1 MTERERDTSFV
12 LLQQRVRDR
21 RVQLILVYL
30 AGGSLWIY
38 AVVDRRGDVG
48 DLWQLILLYAGHILL
63 GAAAGRWWVLP
74 LPLLLVPIAV
84 PAGHIPTAGDVDSAY
99 EIALLSVPAFMVALA
114 IGVVLPR
121 LASRLVLRR

>member
-48 DLWQLILLYAGHILL
+48 DLWQLILLS
-63 GAAAGRWWVLP
+63 
-74 LPLLLVPIAV
+74 
-84 PAGHIPTAGDVDSAY
+84 AGHIPTAGDVDSAY